1 MDTSNLVSEVIAFTE
16 FSEDE
21 NKVLILLA
29 TGMEKEDFSKAS
41 ISIRRL
47 GMQFSIYVD
56 DQEYFGKSEDSNF
69 LNWKYAQIGS
79 LDNDLQ
85 MAFSNFI
92 EINFLILNGFYHRLL
107 EKLSYRKKIVKYD
120 DDFKG

>member
-29 TGMEKEDFSKAS
+29 TGMEKEDFSEAS

-56 DQEYFGKSEDSNF
+56 DHEYFGKPEDNNF

-79 LDNDLQ
+79 LDNNLR

-92 EINFLILNGFYHRLL
+92 EIHF
-107 EKLSYRKKIVKYD
+107 
-120 DDFKG
+120 